1 MLFAMGQSNTPGLPP
16 HSAWLADPYKTA
28 VDARKGLQFLFL
40 AVLHDQEFKENSTRT
55 CPDSPLFVLREEVA
69 NIYQAN
75 AKYAQAPQGRRK
87 PVLPAVNTF
96 FECTKPLLGFALVAE
111 CQVIVHANSG
121 VASVYDGRSPDSITY
136 YNPPREST
144 LQDNDMKT
152 FHIVHTQTDGVDHY
166 DLMIHRQFVHP
177 SDLNFLR
184 SFQPILDDPAP
195 PTRSQRSTCQRAQ

>member
-1 MLFAMGQSNTPGLPP
+1 M
-16 HSAWLADPYKTA
+16 DPYVTA
-28 VDARKGLQFLFL
+28 VNARKGLQFLFL
-40 AVLHDQEFKENSTRT
+40 AVLHDQEFKENWTHS
-55 CPDSPLFVLREEVA
+55 CPNIPLFVLMEEVA

-75 AKYAQAPQGRRK
+75 AKYAQAPQGQRK
-87 PVLPAVNTF
+87 PVHPVVNTF
-96 FECTKPLLGFALVAE
+96 LACTKPLLGFALVAE

-144 LQDNDMKT
+144 LQDNDLKT

-184 SFQPILDDPAP
+184 SFQQVPDSSPP
-195 PTRSQRSTCQRAQ
+195 PTRSRRSKRQRSQ

>member
-1 MLFAMGQSNTPGLPP
+1 M
-16 HSAWLADPYKTA
+16 
-28 VDARKGLQFLFL
+28 
-40 AVLHDQEFKENSTRT
+40 
-55 CPDSPLFVLREEVA
+55 A

-111 CQVIVHANSG
+111 CQVIVHTNSG
-121 VASVYDGRSPDSITY
+121 VASVYDGRSPDSITCY
-136 YNPPREST
+136 TPPREST
-144 LQDNDMKT
+144 LQEYDMKT

-166 DLMIHRQFVHP
+166 DLMIHRKFVHP

-184 SFQPILDDPAP
+184 SFQEVPADPAP
-195 PTRSQRSTCQRAQ
+195 STRSRRSKRPRSK